1 MKKSA
6 VMLSAL
12 IAAAALITSCGNGGS
27 GEKENEKMNYPVL
40 DSSNVK
46 LLGRTYLS
54 GDTLYLAFSGTG
66 AEFTY
71 TGSKLELQLEGDAK
85 AGSSDGE
92 ARIAV
97 YVNGERTQ
105 DFMMDEKEKSIVLF
119 EAEKEESADIKI
131 VKLSECAMSNVGI
144 KNLELNGGSIKPAE
158 NKERRIE
165 FIGDSITCGYGV
177 DDEDPSH
184 SFSTKTEDCTKAY
197 AYKTAQKLD
206 ADYSLVSI
214 SGYGIISGY
223 TADPEKISANQT
235 IPPYYEKLGFCYS
248 TYANG
253 EKPSDIAWDF
263 SKFKPDC
270 IVINLGTNDASY
282 CNSTEKKDTFRDSY
296 KEFLKTV
303 RKNNPDAKVFCT
315 LGIMGQTMY
324 PSIEEAVYYYTKETG
339 DENILCVQFENQQQA
354 DGLAADYHPT
364 EATHEKASELLTET
378 IKKEMGWT

>member
-6 VMLSAL
+6 ALLLTL
-12 IAAAALITSCGNGGS
+12 IAGALVFASCGNGGTK
-27 GEKENEKMNYPVL
+27 EEENEKISYPVL

-46 LLGRTYLS
+46 LLGRTYLAD
-54 GDTLYLAFSGTG
+54 DTLYLAFSGTG

-71 TGSKLELQLEGDAK
+71 TGSKLEAQLVGDAN

-92 ARIAV
+92 ARMAV
-97 YVNGERTQ
+97 YVNGERTM
-105 DFMMDEKEKSIVLF
+105 DFMMDEKEKSVVLF
-119 EAEKEESADIKI
+119 ESEKEESADIKI

-144 KNLELNGGSIKPAE
+144 KNLELNGGSIKPTE
-158 NKERRIE
+158 EKERKIE

-184 SFSTKTEDCTKAY
+184 SFSTTTEDCTKAY

-223 TADPEKISANQT
+223 TSDPDNISDNQT
-235 IPPYYEKLGFCYS
+235 IPPYYKTMGFCYS

-263 SKFKPDC
+263 GKFTPDC

-282 CNSTEKKDTFRDSY
+282 CNTTEKKDTFRDAY
-296 KEFLKTV
+296 KDFLKTV
-303 RKNNPDAKVFCT
+303 RESNPDAKIFCT

-339 DENILCVQFENQQQA
+339 DENVVCVQFENQQQA

-364 EATHEKASELLTET
+364 EATHEKASDLLAEA
-378 IKKEMGWT
+378 IKNEMGWS

>member
-1 MKKSA
+1 MKR
-6 VMLSAL
+6 SAL
-12 IAAAALITSCGNGGS
+12 LLTLIAGVLVFTACGS
-27 GEKENEKMNYPVL
+27 GGQKEEENEQMSYPVL

-46 LLGRTYLS
+46 LLGRTHLAD
-54 GDTLYLAFSGTG
+54 DTLYLAFSGTG

-71 TGSKLELQLEGDAK
+71 TGSKLEAQFVGDAN

-92 ARIAV
+92 ARMAV
-97 YVNGERTQ
+97 YVNGERTL
-105 DFMMDEKEKSIVLF
+105 DFMMDEKEKSVVLF
-119 EAEKEESADIKI
+119 ESDKEESADIKI

-144 KNLELNGGSIKPAE
+144 KNIDLNGGSIKPAE
-158 NKERRIE
+158 EKERKIE

-184 SFSTKTEDCTKAY
+184 SFSTATEDCTKAY

-223 TADPEKISANQT
+223 TSDPEKISGNQT

-248 TYANG
+248 AYANG

-263 SKFKPDC
+263 GKFTPDC

-282 CNSTEKKDTFRDSY
+282 CNTTEKKDTFRDSY

-303 RKNNPDAKVFCT
+303 RKNNPDAKIFCT

-339 DENILCVQFENQQQA
+339 DENIVCVQFENQQQA

-364 EATHEKASELLTET
+364 EATHEKASDLLAEA
-378 IKKEMGWT
+378 IKNEMGWS